1 MKTRLWRLAVVAGCL
16 SAAWIAPTIAEEK
29 DKKDDKK
36 PPEPPV
42 VFLANPLAIAPGG
55 KVKVSFRGQRLD
67 QLKEVATSAAGVELK
82 ITDKG
87 KASIP
92 NQQEAS
98 RIGDTHFQLE
108 ITLPADYAGA
118 TLPLV
123 PKNEVDG
130 KAVEGKPFEL
140 RVVPAADLV
149 QEKEPNDALGA
160 GQLVELGKTISAQF
174 HQPQNPDVY
183 RLAVEKGKRVEVEVL
198 SWRLGSG
205 CDPFVTIFDPQDQ
218 ILYHV
223 DDGERLA
230 GAASAVATPEIGR
243 DVRIVF
249 DPAFTGELRILV
261 QDALDQGGP
270 AHPYLLKAAAK

>member
-1 MKTRLWRLAVVAGCL
+1 MKTRAKALRIVGACLAAMWVAP
-16 SAAWIAPTIAEEK
+16 AVADEK

-42 VFLANPLAIAPGG
+42 VFLANPLAVAPGG
-55 KVKVSFRGQRLD
+55 KVKVSFRGKLLD
-67 QLKEVATSAAGVELK
+67 QLKEVATAAPGVEVKL
-82 ITDKG
+82 TDKG

-108 ITLPADYAGA
+108 ITLPADFAGA

-140 RVVPAADLV
+140 RVVPAAELV
-149 QEKEPNDALGA
+149 QEKEPNDGLTS
-160 GQLVELGKTISAQF
+160 GQIVEIGKTISAQF

-205 CDPFVTIFDPQDQ
+205 CDPFVTIFDAQDQ

-249 DPAFTGELRILV
+249 DPSFTGEIKIVV

-270 AHPYLLKAAAK
+270 AHPYLLKATAK